1 MKDLKE
7 LNSMYSLSKTLR
19 FELRPIGKTLEH
31 IEQKGLI
38 EQDEQRATE
47 YAEVKTFIDRY
58 HKAFIAM
65 CMKKCQ
71 LKLTDTGN
79 LDSLEEY
86 ETLLSKS
93 QRNKK
98 DEENLSTIKNN
109 LRKQIVASFVKGGSY
124 NDLFNKE
131 LIEKHLPEFLTDE
144 EERRLVEH
152 FHKFTTYFTGF
163 HENRKNMY
171 SDKEKSTAI
180 AHRLI
185 DENFPL
191 FHDNMRSF
199 KNIANSEVA
208 NHFLEI
214 EKAYKQHLNVEHIG
228 DMFQLNYFSN
238 TLTQEQI
245 EVYNNVIGG
254 KTENDGTKIQGLNEY
269 INLYNQVHRD
279 NRLPFLKPLYK
290 MILSDRVALSWL
302 PEEFDS
308 DEAMLHAINHLYE
321 SLQNLLWEEGE
332 SSLRHLLLHISR
344 FNTEQIYLSNDETL
358 TNISQRMFGQYN
370 VFSQAVK
377 DDLRNKYPKKPK
389 AKQEA
394 YDEEIEQLFQS
405 KKSFSISYLNSLI
418 DGKMTIEDYF
428 KQLGAYDRDGEQ
440 RINHFAQ
447 IQNAHTAAQSIL
459 NGNHTEI
466 SQSENDIK
474 LIKDLMDSFKGLQ
487 HFIKPLLGC
496 GEEAEK
502 DNEFYFLL
510 RNIWDKL
517 NQVTPLYNM
526 VRNRLTRKPYSI
538 EKIKLNFENPI
549 LLDGW
554 PKIEASSCAIFKKSD
569 NTYYLGILDKNHKSI
584 LRKYPVSTE
593 ENIEFMQYLQGG
605 DMGKNVQNLMY
616 IDGKVKKVNG
626 RNEKSGPNAGKNI
639 RLENSKMKY
648 LPSEINRIR
657 KDKTYLTT
665 EPNFSKKDLTTFIEY
680 YKPLICDYY
689 SSYIFHFKESCEYK
703 NFTEFTEHINQQA
716 YQINFV
722 PFSQKHLDQLV
733 DEGKLYLFQIWN
745 KDFSQFSKGTP
756 NMHTLYWK
764 ILFDPENL
772 TNVVYKLN
780 GKAEVFYRKGS
791 IDMQK
796 NTIHKAHQPIP
807 NKNVQNTKS
816 SSTFDYDIIKN
827 RRYTVDKFQFH
838 VPITINFKSVDKINI
853 NKDVLEIIR
862 NNGIEHIIGI
872 DRGERHLL
880 YLSLI
885 DLQGNIIQQMTLNE
899 IKQDREETFPTNY
912 KDILSARE
920 GERNE
925 ARRNWKKIDNI
936 KNLKSGYL
944 SQAVHVITKMM
955 VEYNAIV
962 VLEDLNMG
970 FIRGR
975 QKIERSIY
983 EQFERM
989 LIEKLNFLVD
999 KKTEA
1004 HQSGGILKGLQLTN
1018 KFESFKKLGKQ
1029 CGCLF
1034 YVPAWNTSKI
1044 DPVTGFVSML
1054 DTRYENKDKAKAFFG
1069 KFDSIRY
1076 NKEKD
1081 WFEFTFDYNQF
1092 HKKLEGTKTKW
1103 TLCTYGTRVRT
1114 FRNSAKLNHWDN
1126 EEINLTTEFK
1136 NCFAEAGIDIHG
1148 NLKDAICSLNDKKPL
1163 EELMGLM
1170 KLLLQLRNSITNSE
1184 VDYLLS
1190 PVAAD
1195 GTFYDSRTCGNHLP
1209 VDADANGAF
1218 NIARKGLML
1227 VQRIQSCQPNNQPD
1241 LKISNKDWLLFVQNE

>member
-171 SDKEKSTAI
+171 SDEEKSTAI

-394 YDEEIEQLFQS
+394 YDEEIEQLFKS

-447 IQNAHTAAQSIL
+447 IQNAHTAVQSIL
-459 NGNHTEI
+459 YGNHTDI

-487 HFIKPLLGC
+487 HFIKPLLGS

-510 RNIWDKL
+510 RNIWDEL

-538 EKIKLNFENPI
+538 EKIKLNFENAQLLGGWDLNKEPDCTSI
-549 LLDGW
+549 LLRDENNFFLAIMDKKHNRAFEIDQLPCDGDCYLKVDYKLLPGANKML
-554 PKIEASSCAIFKKSD
+554 PKVFFSKSR
-569 NTYYLGILDKNHKSI
+569 IH
-584 LRKYPVSTE
+584 
-593 ENIEFMQYLQGG
+593 EF
-605 DMGKNVQNLMY
+605 N
-616 IDGKVKKVNG
+616 
-626 RNEKSGPNAGKNI
+626 
-639 RLENSKMKY
+639 
-648 LPSEINRIR
+648 PSEEIQN
-657 KDKTYLTT
+657 KYKKGTHKQGN
-665 EPNFSKKDLTTFIEY
+665 NFSLTDCHKLIDFFKQSIQKHEDWNKFPFTFS
-680 YKPLICDYY
+680 DT
-689 SSYIFHFKESCEYK
+689 SSYQSI
-703 NFTEFTEHINQQA
+703 TEFYQEVEHQGYMLGFRKVSKEFIN
-716 YQINFV
+716 
-722 PFSQKHLDQLV
+722 KLV

>member
-1 MKDLKE
+1 M
-7 LNSMYSLSKTLR
+7 
-19 FELRPIGKTLEH
+19 
-31 IEQKGLI
+31 
-38 EQDEQRATE
+38 
-47 YAEVKTFIDRY
+47 
-58 HKAFIAM
+58 
-65 CMKKCQ
+65 
-71 LKLTDTGN
+71 
-79 LDSLEEY
+79 
-86 ETLLSKS
+86 
-93 QRNKK
+93 
-98 DEENLSTIKNN
+98 
-109 LRKQIVASFVKGGSY
+109 
-124 NDLFNKE
+124 
-131 LIEKHLPEFLTDE
+131 
-144 EERRLVEH
+144 
-152 FHKFTTYFTGF
+152 
-163 HENRKNMY
+163 
-171 SDKEKSTAI
+171 
-180 AHRLI
+180 
-185 DENFPL
+185 
-191 FHDNMRSF
+191 
-199 KNIANSEVA
+199 
-208 NHFLEI
+208 
-214 EKAYKQHLNVEHIG
+214 
-228 DMFQLNYFSN
+228 
-238 TLTQEQI
+238 
-245 EVYNNVIGG
+245 
-254 KTENDGTKIQGLNEY
+254 
-269 INLYNQVHRD
+269 
-279 NRLPFLKPLYK
+279 
-290 MILSDRVALSWL
+290 
-302 PEEFDS
+302 
-308 DEAMLHAINHLYE
+308 
-321 SLQNLLWEEGE
+321 
-332 SSLRHLLLHISR
+332 
-344 FNTEQIYLSNDETL
+344 
-358 TNISQRMFGQYN
+358 
-370 VFSQAVK
+370 
-377 DDLRNKYPKKPK
+377 
-389 AKQEA
+389 
-394 YDEEIEQLFQS
+394 
-405 KKSFSISYLNSLI
+405 
-418 DGKMTIEDYF
+418 
-428 KQLGAYDRDGEQ
+428 
-440 RINHFAQ
+440 
-447 IQNAHTAAQSIL
+447 
-459 NGNHTEI
+459 
-466 SQSENDIK
+466 
-474 LIKDLMDSFKGLQ
+474 
-487 HFIKPLLGC
+487 
-496 GEEAEK
+496 
-502 DNEFYFLL
+502 
-510 RNIWDKL
+510 
-517 NQVTPLYNM
+517 
-526 VRNRLTRKPYSI
+526 
-538 EKIKLNFENPI
+538 
-549 LLDGW
+549 
-554 PKIEASSCAIFKKSD
+554 
-569 NTYYLGILDKNHKSI
+569 
-584 LRKYPVSTE
+584 
-593 ENIEFMQYLQGG
+593 
-605 DMGKNVQNLMY
+605 
-616 IDGKVKKVNG
+616 
-626 RNEKSGPNAGKNI
+626 
-639 RLENSKMKY
+639 
-648 LPSEINRIR
+648 
-657 KDKTYLTT
+657 
-665 EPNFSKKDLTTFIEY
+665 
-680 YKPLICDYY
+680 
-689 SSYIFHFKESCEYK
+689 
-703 NFTEFTEHINQQA
+703 
-716 YQINFV
+716 
-722 PFSQKHLDQLV
+722 
-733 DEGKLYLFQIWN
+733 
-745 KDFSQFSKGTP
+745 
-756 NMHTLYWK
+756 
-764 ILFDPENL
+764 
-772 TNVVYKLN
+772 
-780 GKAEVFYRKGS
+780 FYRKGS

-796 NTIHKAHQPIP
+796 NTIHKAHQPIQ
-807 NKNVQNTKS
+807 NKNTQNIKPY
-816 SSTFDYDIIKN
+816 STFDYDIIKN

-899 IKQDREETFPTNY
+899 IKQDRKESFPTNY

-999 KKTEA
+999 KKADA

-1076 NKEKD
+1076 NKEKE

-1126 EEINLTTEFK
+1126 EEINLTAEFK